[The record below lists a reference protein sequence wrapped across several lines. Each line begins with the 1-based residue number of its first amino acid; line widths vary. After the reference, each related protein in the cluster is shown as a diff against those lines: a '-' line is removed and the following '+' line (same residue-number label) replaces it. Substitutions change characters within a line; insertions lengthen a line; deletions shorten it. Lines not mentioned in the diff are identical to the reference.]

1 MATAVSKR
9 PRKFFHNL
17 QAKIAAIPMIL
28 TAMVIFMGC
37 SVWTV
42 YYSFT
47 NSKLLPDSTFAG
59 LVQYE
64 RLFTTDRWY
73 LAMENIVIFGILS
86 MLFSLIVG
94 FLLAA
99 FLDQKIRFENTFRTI
114 YLYPFAM
121 SFIVTGL
128 VWQWMLNPDL
138 GLEKVVRGWG
148 FESFRFDWLVQR
160 ETAIYT
166 ILIAALWQGTGLIMA
181 LMLAGLRSIDIEIWK
196 SAKVDGI
203 PKWKT
208 YIFIVIPMMR
218 PIFVTT
224 FLMMSMGVVR
234 TYDIVV
240 AQTSGGPGNASDVPA
255 KYVYDMMFLFNNI
268 GQGLA
273 GSTIMLAAVLFVL
286 IPWAIMEFK
295 KKQHS

>member
-1 MATAVSKR
+1 M
-9 PRKFFHNL
+9 H
-17 QAKIAAIPMIL
+17 AKIAAIPMIL
-28 TAMVIFMGC
+28 TTMVIFVGC
-37 SVWTV
+37 SAWTV

-94 FLLAA
+94 FMLAA

-128 VWQWMLNPDL
+128 VWQWMLNPEL

-181 LMLAGLRSIDIEIWK
+181 LMLAGLRSIDHEIWK

-203 PKWKT
+203 PIWKT

-273 GSTIMLAAVLFVL
+273 GSTIMLAAVLCVL
-286 IPWAIMEFK
+286 IPWAIMEFR
-295 KKQHS
+295 KKQHN

>member
-1 MATAVSKR
+1 MDKAVSKR
-9 PRKFFHNL
+9 PSKFFHHL
-17 QAKIAAIPMIL
+17 HAKIAAIPMIL
-28 TAMVIFMGC
+28 TAMVIFVGC
-37 SVWTV
+37 SAWTV

-73 LAMENIVIFGILS
+73 LAMENIIIFGILS

-114 YLYPFAM
+114 FLYPFAM

-128 VWQWMLNPDL
+128 VWQWMLNPEL

-160 ETAIYT
+160 DTAIYT

-181 LMLAGLRSIDIEIWK
+181 LMLAGLRSIDNEIWK
-196 SAKVDGI
+196 SARVDGI
-203 PKWKT
+203 PIWKT
-208 YIFIVIPMMR
+208 YLFIVIPMMR

-224 FLMMSMGVVR
+224 FLIMSMGIVR

-240 AQTSGGPGNASDVPA
+240 AQTSGGPGNATDVPA

-273 GSTIMLAAVLFVL
+273 GSTIMLAAVSCVL
-286 IPWAIMEFK
+286 IPWAIMEFR
-295 KKQHS
+295 KKQYN